1 MNSDFS
7 IRRLSNIAGAGEGTN
22 LPPRQFG
29 ELRVPLVTNLRIIQ
43 YESYLGGV
51 SVTLA
56 WTDPEF
62 PNVRIAQY
70 NIFVSG
76 VDGNEQPQ
84 GPYSSFKSPA
94 VVRITTAHA
103 STLKFSVQTQLT
115 NGLTSPIDVSPTV
128 AAESV
133 APLISSGSLGPS
145 GVTAGTY
152 GSATQVGQFTVG
164 ADGLLT
170 AAANV
175 TITGVPP
182 GGAAGGDLTGTYPNP
197 SLANTAV
204 AAGSYGSAS
213 QVGTF
218 TVDAKGRLTAAA
230 NTTIYLDRLR
240 LPVSTKTSG
249 PYTLAAGTD
258 YLVIGDTTGGSFSL
272 LLPATPTTGDSYA
285 VKKSVAANTLTL
297 DGNGKNI
304 DGAATI
310 AITSQYISYSVIY
323 NGTEWSIL

>member
-7 IRRLSNIAGAGEGTN
+7 IRRLSNVTGAGEGTN

-56 WTDPEF
+56 WTNPEF

-76 VDGNEQPQ
+76 VDNNEQPQ
-84 GPYSSFKSPA
+84 GPYSTFQSPA
-94 VVRITTAHA
+94 VVRITTSHV

-133 APLISSGSLGPS
+133 APLIPSGSLSPS

-164 ADGLLT
+164 ADGIVT

-182 GGAAGGDLTGTYPNP
+182 GGSAGGVLAGTYPNP
-197 SLANTAV
+197 
-204 AAGSYGSAS
+204 
-213 QVGTF
+213 
-218 TVDAKGRLTAAA
+218 RLKF
-230 NTTIYLDRLR
+230 
-240 LPVSTKTSG
+240 PVSTKTSA
-249 PYTLAAGTD
+249 YTITTSD
-258 YLVIGDTTGGSFSL
+258 YLVIGDTTSSSFSIK
-272 LLPATPTTGDSYA
+272 LPASPSTGDPY
-285 VKKSVAANTLTL
+285 VIKKSVAANTLTI

-310 AITSQYISYSVIY
+310 AVTTQYVSYSLIY
-323 NGTEWSIL
+323 NGTEWSIV